1 MRIKL
6 SSVTTLTARNSSI
19 WQVSL
24 EKANTSRHWS
34 AKSCSQFYMCCS
46 TNQHCWTL
54 FSHSIHAHVNTQICN
69 ALFSR
74 MQRTPQKCKQ
84 NFGSELSTI
93 AILMFAVLHVM
104 LNSSALLIPD
114 HKYPSPLTWIH
125 RCTTLCNAPF
135 SRRQSI
141 PKLVHYNFGGKLST
155 VATLMFVMLH
165 MLLNSFTLLK
175 LVQSYHLHARQYT
188 NMPPFAMHR
197 FQGCRASLKSLWYI

>member
-6 SSVTTLTARNSSI
+6 SSVATLTACNSSI

-24 EKANTSRHWS
+24 EKANTSQHWS

-46 TNQHCWTL
+46 TDQHCWTL
-54 FSHSIHAHVNTQICN
+54 FSHSIHVHVNTQICN

-84 NFGSELSTI
+84 NFGGEFSTI

-125 RCTTLCNAPF
+125 RCVTLCNAQF
-135 SRRQSI
+135 LRRQSI
-141 PKLVHYNFGGKLST
+141 PKLG
-155 VATLMFVMLH
+155 
-165 MLLNSFTLLK
+165 
-175 LVQSYHLHARQYT
+175 
-188 NMPPFAMHR
+188 MH
-197 FQGCRASLKSLWYI
+197 